1 MLTKVT
7 PPEIKALYDQAMD
20 IYATTSIAR
29 VFASEVT
36 MVVDQKPNAETDRHD
51 IWFYRFGKSHER
63 FAQITNGGEYL
74 VLDSGLVENIV
85 LNAMK
90 GLPTVFKEARNTLSL
105 IETGL
110 PWAIA
115 TGKEAAPE
123 SKPGRGYLRRHK
135 DQICHR

>member
-1 MLTKVT
+1 MLTKAT
-7 PPEIKALYDQAMD
+7 PPEIRALYDQAMD

-36 MVVDQKPNAETDRHD
+36 MVIDQKPNAETDRHD

-63 FAQITNGGEYL
+63 FAQITSGGEYMI
-74 VLDSGLVENIV
+74 LDSGLVENIV

-115 TGKEAAPE
+115 TGEQPPPAQRIGRRAP
-123 SKPGRGYLRRHK
+123 SPRRS
-135 DQICHR
+135 